1 MMKGW
6 VKIVAGDPTPLQ
18 RSAWARL
25 WAVLLSPEPQGT
37 PVTVDE
43 TVTGIQNS
51 NVASEDEREDRRSTE
66 WSTSCVSTLPT

>member
-1 MMKGW
+1 MIKGC

-25 WAVLLSPEPQGT
+25 WAVLLNPEPQGP

-43 TVTGIQNS
+43 TVTGLEKS
-51 NVASEDEREDRRSTE
+51 NAASRDELDGTR
-66 WSTSCVSTLPT
+66 